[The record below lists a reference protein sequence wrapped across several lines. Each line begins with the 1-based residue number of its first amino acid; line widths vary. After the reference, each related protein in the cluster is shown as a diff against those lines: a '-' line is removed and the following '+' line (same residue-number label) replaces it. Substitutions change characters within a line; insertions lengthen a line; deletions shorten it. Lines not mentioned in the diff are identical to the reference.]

1 MEEVLKTK
9 TSQNVSLH
17 PLVKYPIPGSPYPA
31 SITRWIRDSKNSNK

>member
-1 MEEVLKTK
+1 MEEVLKIK

-31 SITRWIRDSKNSNK
+31 RIRRWTRISKNSNK